1 MDRKEI
7 LARRLI
13 AQGLAPS
20 QARPAFATPADVT
33 AGLLA
38 LQGQTYPA
46 GLRAIALRCALD
58 DAAVLDAIESGQ
70 IVRSW
75 PQRGTLHFLS
85 AADVTW
91 LSTLLRERVERS
103 QAARRAGLGL
113 NPEMVDAARRALED
127 ATAASATTIS
137 RKDAYAVF
145 AAAGVDP
152 AGGRGPHLLRAFGGE
167 GIIVQGPKERAKL
180 AAPAAETFTHVRHL
194 PVPQHEWAEEAAWA
208 HLGARYAAG
217 HGPVEVADL
226 AYWSYIPKSLAKNA
240 LESAVETTKETA
252 SGIVKRAG
260 SGDAAGREF
269 YLAAWQA
276 DVTDAELRVA
286 LELRIELPAFDE
298 ILLGYADKKFIVPDD
313 DVRKNVLT
321 SNGLSWP
328 WVLQGGEGIATL
340 RTTG

>member
-1 MDRKEI
+1 MDRTEV

-20 QARPAFATPADVT
+20 QARPAFATPAEVT

-38 LQGQTYPA
+38 LQGQNYPA
-46 GLRAIALRCALD
+46 GVRAIALRCALN

-85 AADVTW
+85 AGDVTW

-103 QAARRAGLGL
+103 QAARRAGLDL
-113 NPEMVDAARRALED
+113 EPAMVVAARRALED
-127 ATAASATTIS
+127 ATSSSALPIS
-137 RKDAYAVF
+137 RKDAYAIF

-167 GIIVQGPKERAKL
+167 GTIIQGPKERTKL

-194 PVPQHEWAEEAAWA
+194 PVPQHEWEESAAWA

-240 LESAVETTKETA
+240 LESAD
-252 SGIVKRAG
+252 GIVKRVG

-269 YLAAWQA
+269 YLARWQE
-276 DVTDAELRVA
+276 DVTAAELHAA
-286 LELRIELPAFDE
+286 LKLRIELPAFDE

-328 WVLQGGEGIATL
+328 WVLQGGEGVASLRAT
-340 RTTG
+340 G